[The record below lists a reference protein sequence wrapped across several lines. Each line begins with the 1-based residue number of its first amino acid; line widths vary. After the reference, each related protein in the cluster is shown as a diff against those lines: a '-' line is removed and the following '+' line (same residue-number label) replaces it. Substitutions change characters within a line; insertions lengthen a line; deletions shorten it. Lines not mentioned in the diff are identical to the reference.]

1 VALGAVAPTVCRA
14 PEAEDALNAGPVR
27 LKDLMEIGGLATR
40 SARPIDDVRASAE
53 YRRALIPGLFYQGLY
68 DALMEA

>member
-1 VALGAVAPTVCRA
+1 MTGFISPGSLE
-14 PEAEDALNAGPVR
+14 EAF
-27 LKDLMEIGGLATR
+27 ATR

-53 YRRALIPGLFYQGLY
+53 YRRALIPGLFYQGMY

>member
-1 VALGAVAPTVCRA
+1 
-14 PEAEDALNAGPVR
+14 
-27 LKDLMEIGGLATR
+27 MEIGELATR

-53 YRRALIPGLFYQGLY
+53 YRRALIPCLFYQGMY